1 MTAGTGKARGRRASM
16 TIRDIAREAG
26 VSPSTA
32 ARVLAGSHNVTAAHR
47 MAVTRVAQRLDYR
60 PNVLARQLAS
70 GRSGAVGVLVQD
82 LSNPFYSMV
91 VKGIEMGLQ
100 GSGHYP
106 LFANCG
112 DHREVEHALSL
123 LLSHRVDALLV
134 LGGQSGEEELRRLA
148 ERLPTVF
155 VSRTIPGLEDRSV
168 DIANLRGAYEAT
180 RHLVALGHRRIA
192 HVSGP
197 GWHRHAIDRRSGYE
211 QALEQAGIEPDPGLV
226 VEGDFEEAS
235 GAQAVDAL
243 LGARREFTAL
253 FAANDQMAMGAM
265 AALTRYGMRVP
276 IDVSVVGF
284 DDLRF
289 AAFLA
294 PPLTTVRQPAMQV
307 GVAAAQAAVRLLAGE
322 SPRLLSFATELVLRQ
337 STAPPRRRSR
347 RSPARSAPPAPTERP
362 A

>member
-1 MTAGTGKARGRRASM
+1 MMPKTAKGRRGRGSI

-32 ARVLAGSHNVTAAHR
+32 ARVLAGSPNVTAAHR
-47 MAVTRVAQRLDYR
+47 AAVLRVAERLDYR

-70 GRSGAVGVLVQD
+70 GRSGAIGVLVQD
-82 LSNPFYSMV
+82 LSNPFYSLV
-91 VKGIEMGLQ
+91 VRGIEMGLQ

-123 LLSHRVDALLV
+123 LLSHRVDGLVV
-134 LGGQSGEEELRRLA
+134 LGGQSGEDELRRLA
-148 ERLPTVF
+148 ERLPLVF
-155 VSRTIPGLEDRSV
+155 VSRSIAGLEDRSV
-168 DIANLRGAYEAT
+168 DIANLRGAHEAT

-197 GWHRHAIDRRSGYE
+197 AWHRHAIDRRSGYE
-211 QALEQAGIEPDPGLV
+211 QALAQAGIELDPSLV

-243 LGARREFTAL
+243 LGARLEFTAL

-265 AALTRYGMRVP
+265 AALTRYGLRVP
-276 IDVSVVGF
+276 ADVSVVGF

-294 PPLTTVRQPAMQV
+294 PPLTTVRQPALQI
-307 GVAAAQAAVRLLAGE
+307 GLAAAQAAARLLAGE
-322 SPRLLSFATELVLRQ
+322 PPRLPSFATELVLRQ
-337 STAPPRRRSR
+337 STAPPRRKPRAGKAR
-347 RSPARSAPPAPTERP
+347 RASAHAPGLG
-362 A
+362 